1 MRKLK
6 DLLEKK
12 AKDNRKR
19 YEEKVTQQNNWLIP
33 PSTTMLDPKVAGL
46 PPSHPLTSNVKTH
59 TRSTD
64 QSVEVVDPTLPGP
77 VTGVH

>member
-12 AKDNRKR
+12 AKDNRRR
-19 YEEKVTQQNNWLIP
+19 YEEKVTQQNNWLVP
-33 PSTTMLDPKVAGL
+33 PSTVIIDPKAAGL
-46 PPSHPLTSNVKTH
+46 TPSHNLKHLQAVM

-64 QSVEVVDPTLPGP
+64 HSLDV
-77 VTGVH
+77 